1 MAQRNEIAAVYVAAV
16 IQGLAL
22 VTFPAAS
29 TVFTSPQ
36 HYGLSSTEYG
46 SMFVPQAITA
56 ISASL
61 LGAGLIRR
69 LGIKRIYLLG
79 LTANLVSMAL
89 LFLSQFF
96 ISDARVAYS
105 MLLLATTSLGIG
117 FGLTVPALNTFTAAF
132 FPQKIDS
139 AVLVLNA
146 LLGLGT
152 VLAPVFV
159 AVFIGLGIWWGL
171 PVLAVVLLLALLL
184 FSLSLP
190 LQAGTDKTA
199 QSQKGKTALP
209 ARFWIFAAFVLLY
222 GICETMNGNWAS
234 LYMTQRLGASTTLA
248 SLALTIFWGT
258 VTAGRMLFAAIGRWF
273 PEQRTYQAL
282 PFVVAAAFVAVA
294 FIPKSDPFLGILAFG
309 LAGLGC
315 SALLP
320 LTISFG
326 QKELTAI
333 AASVPGGLIAFYQM
347 GYGIAAF
354 GVGPLQQ
361 NAGLSLNHHLR
372 LSGDCGAGHVGAI
385 LCRDQT
391 SDRACAERPL
401 RTNMKT
407 SLITK
412 DLALW
417 RRKRKEKA
425 NCHHEGHEEHEVRK
439 LKCNNFRILRVL
451 RALRG
456 GMIFT

>member
-1 MAQRNEIAAVYVAAV
+1 MAQRNEIAAVYAAGV

-79 LTANLVSMAL
+79 LIADLVSMAL
-89 LFLSQFF
+89 LFSSQFVM
-96 ISDARVAYS
+96 SDGLVAYGV
-105 MLLLATTSLGIG
+105 LVLATTSLGIG

-159 AVFIGLGIWWGL
+159 AVFIGLGLWWGL
-171 PVLAVVLLLALLL
+171 PLLAVVLLLALLL

-190 LQAGTDKTA
+190 LQAETAKTT
-199 QSQKGKTALP
+199 QRQEGKTALP
-209 ARFWIFAAFVLLY
+209 ARFWIFAAFALLY
-222 GICETMNGNWAS
+222 GVCETMNGNWAT
-234 LYMTQRLGASTTLA
+234 LYMSQSLGASSAAA
-248 SLALTIFWGT
+248 SFALMAFWGMAT
-258 VTAGRMLFAAIGRWF
+258 IGRVLFVAIAKRF
-273 PEQRTYQAL
+273 PPNRTYRLL
-282 PFVVAAAFVAVA
+282 PFVIAVGFVVIAYL
-294 FIPKSDPFLGILAFG
+294 PMGSSFLGILAFG
-309 LAGLGC
+309 LTGLGC

-326 QKELTAI
+326 QEDMKTI
-333 AASVPGGLIAFYQM
+333 AASVAGGVIAFYQM

-354 GVGPLQQ
+354 GVGPLEDY
-361 NAGLSLNHHLR
+361 AGLSLNSLFGFAAVVALILTA
-372 LSGDCGAGHVGAI
+372 LSFVVTLHGSAPSLDVLHVRQG
-385 LCRDQT
+385 
-391 SDRACAERPL
+391 
-401 RTNMKT
+401 
-407 SLITK
+407 
-412 DLALW
+412 
-417 RRKRKEKA
+417 KEKP
-425 NCHHEGHEEHEVRK
+425 
-439 LKCNNFRILRVL
+439 L
-451 RALRG
+451 
-456 GMIFT
+456 

>member
-1 MAQRNEIAAVYVAAV
+1 MAQRNEIAAVYVASV

-56 ISASL
+56 IGSSL
-61 LGAGLIRR
+61 LGAGLVRR

-79 LTANLVSMAL
+79 LTADLVSMAV
-89 LFLSQFF
+89 LFSSQFF
-96 ISDARVAYS
+96 ISNSGVAYG
-105 MLLLATTSLGIG
+105 MLLLATASLGIG

-132 FPQKIDS
+132 FPQRIDS

-171 PVLAVVLLLALLL
+171 PVLAVVLLFALLL

-190 LQAGTDKTA
+190 LQVGTDKTA

-222 GICETMNGNWAS
+222 GICETMNGNWAT
-234 LYMTQRLGASTTLA
+234 LYMSQSLGTTPAAASF
-248 SLALTIFWGT
+248 ALMAFWGM
-258 VTAGRMLFAAIGRWF
+258 VTIGRVLFAAIAKRF
-273 PEQRTYQAL
+273 PPNRTYRLL
-282 PFVVAAAFVAVA
+282 PFVIAVGFA
-294 FIPKSDPFLGILAFG
+294 VIAYLPVGSSFLGILAFG
-309 LAGLGC
+309 LTGLGC

-326 QKELTAI
+326 QEEMKII
-333 AASVPGGLIAFYQM
+333 AASVAGGLIAFYQM

-354 GVGPLQQ
+354 GVGPMEDY
-361 NAGLSLNHHLR
+361 AGLSLNSLFGFAAVVALILAA
-372 LSGDCGAGHVGAI
+372 LSFVVTLHGSAPSLDI
-385 LCRDQT
+385 LQVRQG
-391 SDRACAERPL
+391 
-401 RTNMKT
+401 
-407 SLITK
+407 
-412 DLALW
+412 
-417 RRKRKEKA
+417 KEK
-425 NCHHEGHEEHEVRK
+425 
-439 LKCNNFRILRVL
+439 LL
-451 RALRG
+451 
-456 GMIFT
+456 

>member
-89 LFLSQFF
+89 LFSSQFV
-96 ISDARVAYS
+96 ISNGRLAYG

-132 FPQKIDS
+132 FAQRIDS

-171 PVLAVVLLLALLL
+171 PVLAVVLLLVLLL

-199 QSQKGKTALP
+199 QSQQGKTALP
-209 ARFWIFAAFVLLY
+209 ARFWIFAAFALLY
-222 GICETMNGNWAS
+222 GICETLNGNWAT
-234 LYMTQRLGASTTLA
+234 LYMSQSLGTTPAAASF
-248 SLALTIFWGT
+248 ALMAFWGM
-258 VTAGRMLFAAIGRWF
+258 VTLGRILFAAIAKRF
-273 PEQRTYQAL
+273 PPNRTYRLL
-282 PFVVAAAFVAVA
+282 PFVIAVGFVVIAYLPVG
-294 FIPKSDPFLGILAFG
+294 SSFLGILAFG
-309 LAGLGC
+309 LTGLGC

-326 QKELTAI
+326 QEEMKII
-333 AASVPGGLIAFYQM
+333 AASVAGGLIAFYQM

-354 GVGPLQQ
+354 GVGPLKDY
-361 NAGLSLNHHLR
+361 AGLSLNSLFGFAAVVALILAA
-372 LSGDCGAGHVGAI
+372 LSFVVTLQASA
-385 LCRDQT
+385 
-391 SDRACAERPL
+391 P
-401 RTNMKT
+401 
-407 SLITK
+407 SLDIMQV
-412 DLALW
+412 
-417 RRKRKEKA
+417 RRKEKT
-425 NCHHEGHEEHEVRK
+425 
-439 LKCNNFRILRVL
+439 L
-451 RALRG
+451 
-456 GMIFT
+456 

>member
-36 HYGLSSTEYG
+36 YYGLSSTEYG
-46 SMFVPQAITA
+46 SIFVPQAITA

-79 LTANLVSMAL
+79 LTADLVSMAL

-96 ISDARVAYS
+96 MSDGRFAYS
-105 MLLLATTSLGIG
+105 MLLLATASLGVG

-132 FPQKIDS
+132 FPKRIDS

-159 AVFIGLGIWWGL
+159 AVFIGLGVWWGL
-171 PVLAVVLLLALLL
+171 PVLAAILLLALLL
-184 FSLSLP
+184 FSAPLP
-190 LQAGTDKTA
+190 LRAETDKMPQQTV
-199 QSQKGKTALP
+199 KTALP
-209 ARFWIFAAFVLLY
+209 ARFWIFAVFALLY
-222 GICETMNGNWAS
+222 GVCETMNGNWAS

-248 SLALTIFWGT
+248 SLALTIFWGA

-273 PEQRTYQAL
+273 PEHRTYQTL
-282 PFVVAAAFVAVA
+282 PFVVAVALIAVA
-294 FIPKSDPFLGILAFG
+294 FIPKSDPWLGILAFG

-320 LTISFG
+320 LTISSG
-326 QKELTAI
+326 QKELTAV

-361 NAGLSLNHHLR
+361 QAGLSLPTIFGSAAIVALVMWA
-372 LSGDCGAGHVGAI
+372 LSFFVTRH
-385 LCRDQT
+385 RDLPA
-391 SDRACAERPL
+391 SDLQSQFTRKPIRPS
-401 RTNMKT
+401 T
-407 SLITK
+407 
-412 DLALW
+412 A
-417 RRKRKEKA
+417 KEK
-425 NCHHEGHEEHEVRK
+425 
-439 LKCNNFRILRVL
+439 IL
-451 RALRG
+451 
-456 GMIFT
+456 

>member
-1 MAQRNEIAAVYVAAV
+1 
-16 IQGLAL
+16 
-22 VTFPAAS
+22 
-29 TVFTSPQ
+29 
-36 HYGLSSTEYG
+36 
-46 SMFVPQAITA
+46 MFVPQAITA

-89 LFLSQFF
+89 LFLSQFVM
-96 ISDARVAYS
+96 SNGLMAYS

-159 AVFIGLGIWWGL
+159 AVFIGLGVWWGL
-171 PVLAVVLLLALLL
+171 PLLAVVLVLALLL
-184 FSLSLP
+184 FSLPLP

-199 QSQKGKTALP
+199 RGQKDKTRLP

-222 GICETMNGNWAS
+222 GICETINGNWAT
-234 LYMTQRLGASTTLA
+234 LYLSQSLGATPAAA
-248 SLALTIFWGT
+248 SFALVAFWGM
-258 VTAGRMLFAAIGRWF
+258 VTLGRVLFAAIAKRF
-273 PEQRTYQAL
+273 PPNRTYRLL
-282 PFVVAAAFVAVA
+282 PFVIAVGFLVIA
-294 FIPKSDPFLGILAFG
+294 HLPVGSAFLGILAFG
-309 LAGLGC
+309 LTGLGC

-326 QKELTAI
+326 QEEMKVI
-333 AASVPGGLIAFYQM
+333 AASVAGGLIAFYQM

-354 GVGPLQQ
+354 GVGPLKDY
-361 NAGLSLNHHLR
+361 AGLSLNSLFGFAAGVALILAA
-372 LSGDCGAGHVGAI
+372 LSFVVTLHGSAPSLDI
-385 LCRDQT
+385 LQVRQG
-391 SDRACAERPL
+391 
-401 RTNMKT
+401 
-407 SLITK
+407 
-412 DLALW
+412 
-417 RRKRKEKA
+417 KEK
-425 NCHHEGHEEHEVRK
+425 
-439 LKCNNFRILRVL
+439 IL
-451 RALRG
+451 
-456 GMIFT
+456 

>member
-46 SMFVPQAITA
+46 SMFVPQAIMA

-79 LTANLVSMAL
+79 LAANLVSMVL

-96 ISDARVAYS
+96 ISDGRVAYS
-105 MLLLATTSLGIG
+105 MLLVATASLGIG

-159 AVFIGLGIWWGL
+159 AGFIGLGIWWGL

-184 FSLSLP
+184 FSLPLP
-190 LQAGTDKTA
+190 LQAGTNTA

-222 GICETMNGNWAS
+222 GVCETMNGNWAS
-234 LYMTQRLGASTTLA
+234 LYMTERLGASTTLA

-273 PEQRTYQAL
+273 PEHRTYRML
-282 PFVVAAAFVAVA
+282 PFVVAAALIAVA
-294 FIPKSDPFLGILAFG
+294 YIPQGDPLLGILAFG

-326 QKELTAI
+326 QKELPAI

-361 NAGLSLNHHLR
+361 KAGLSLATIFGSAAIVALVMSA
-372 LSGDCGAGHVGAI
+372 LSFVMTRH
-385 LCRDQT
+385 RDMAAPDLKLQT
-391 SDRACAERPL
+391 TRKSIRPS
-401 RTNMKT
+401 T
-407 SLITK
+407 
-412 DLALW
+412 A
-417 RRKRKEKA
+417 KEK
-425 NCHHEGHEEHEVRK
+425 
-439 LKCNNFRILRVL
+439 IL
-451 RALRG
+451 
-456 GMIFT
+456 

>member
-1 MAQRNEIAAVYVAAV
+1 MVRRNEIVVVYVAAV

-29 TVFTSPQ
+29 TVLTSPR
-36 HYGLSSTEYG
+36 HYGLSSTQYG
-46 SMFVPQAITA
+46 SMFVPQAIMA
-56 ISASL
+56 IAASL
-61 LGAGLIRR
+61 LFAGLSRH

-96 ISDARVAYS
+96 LSDGGTAYS
-105 MLLLATTSLGIG
+105 MLLLATASLGIG

-132 FPQKIDS
+132 FPEKIDS

-190 LQAGTDKTA
+190 LQTGTESAEGQKAKTA
-199 QSQKGKTALP
+199 VP
-209 ARFWIFAAFVLLY
+209 ARFWIFAAFALLY
-222 GICETMNGNWAS
+222 GICETLNGNWAT
-234 LYMTQRLGASTTLA
+234 LYMSQRLGTTAATASF
-248 SLALTIFWGT
+248 ALMAFWGMAT
-258 VTAGRMLFAAIGRWF
+258 IGRILFAAIAKSF
-273 PEQRTYQAL
+273 PPRRTYRLL
-282 PFVVAAAFVAVA
+282 PLVIAVGFA
-294 FIPKSDPFLGILAFG
+294 VIAYLPVGSSLLGILAFG
-309 LAGLGC
+309 LTGLGC

-326 QKELTAI
+326 QEDMKII
-333 AASVPGGLIAFYQM
+333 ASSVAGGLIAFYQM

-354 GVGPLQQ
+354 GVGPLEDY
-361 NAGLSLNHHLR
+361 AGLGLNSLFGLASVAALMLAV
-372 LSGDCGAGHVGAI
+372 LSFFI
-385 LCRDQT
+385 TNETEQ
-391 SDRACAERPL
+391 PL
-401 RTNMKT
+401 R
-407 SLITK
+407 
-412 DLALW
+412 
-417 RRKRKEKA
+417 
-425 NCHHEGHEEHEVRK
+425 
-439 LKCNNFRILRVL
+439 
-451 RALRG
+451 RAL
-456 GMIFT
+456 

>member
-29 TVFTSPQ
+29 TVFTSPE

-46 SMFVPQAITA
+46 GMFVPQAITA

-190 LQAGTDKTA
+190 LRAGTNKTA
-199 QSQKGKTALP
+199 QGQQGKTALP
-209 ARFWIFAAFVLLY
+209 ARFWIFAAFALLY
-222 GICETMNGNWAS
+222 GVCETINGNWAS

-258 VTAGRMLFAAIGRWF
+258 VTAGRILFAATGRWF
-273 PEQRTYQAL
+273 PEYRTYQAL
-282 PFVVAAAFVAVA
+282 PFVVAVAFVAVA
-294 FIPKSDPFLGILAFG
+294 FIPKGDPFLGILAFG
-309 LAGLGC
+309 LAGWAVG
-315 SALLP
+315 A
-320 LTISFG
+320 
-326 QKELTAI
+326 
-333 AASVPGGLIAFYQM
+333 AASLQLGPEERPLSPPFGSLSKD
-347 GYGIAAF
+347 GIRHRGFWCRSAATESR
-354 GVGPLQQ
+354 PEP
-361 NAGLSLNHHLR
+361 SHHLR
-372 LSGDCGAGHVGAI
+372 LSGDCGTGHVGAI

-425 NCHHEGHEEHEVRK
+425 NCHHEVIHDLTLAH
-439 LKCNNFRILRVL
+439 
-451 RALRG
+451 RG
-456 GMIFT
+456 

>member
-46 SMFVPQAITA
+46 SMFVPQAIMA

-79 LTANLVSMAL
+79 LAANLVSMIL

-96 ISDARVAYS
+96 TSDGRIAYS

-171 PVLAVVLLLALLL
+171 PVLAVMLLLALLL

-190 LQAGTDKTA
+190 LQAGTDKMPQQKVTA
-199 QSQKGKTALP
+199 ALP
-209 ARFWIFAAFVLLY
+209 ARFWIFAAFALLY
-222 GICETMNGNWAS
+222 GVCETMNGNWAS

-258 VTAGRMLFAAIGRWF
+258 VTAGRILFAGIGRGF

-282 PFVVAAAFVAVA
+282 PFVVAVALITVA
-294 FIPKSDPFLGILAFG
+294 FIPKSDPWLGILAFG

-320 LTISFG
+320 LTISSG

-361 NAGLSLNHHLR
+361 KAGLSLATIFGSTAIVALVMSA
-372 LSGDCGAGHVGAI
+372 LSLVVTRH
-385 LCRDQT
+385 RDT
-391 SDRACAERPL
+391 RAPDSQSRTTRNSIRPS
-401 RTNMKT
+401 T
-407 SLITK
+407 
-412 DLALW
+412 A
-417 RRKRKEKA
+417 KEK
-425 NCHHEGHEEHEVRK
+425 
-439 LKCNNFRILRVL
+439 IL
-451 RALRG
+451 
-456 GMIFT
+456 